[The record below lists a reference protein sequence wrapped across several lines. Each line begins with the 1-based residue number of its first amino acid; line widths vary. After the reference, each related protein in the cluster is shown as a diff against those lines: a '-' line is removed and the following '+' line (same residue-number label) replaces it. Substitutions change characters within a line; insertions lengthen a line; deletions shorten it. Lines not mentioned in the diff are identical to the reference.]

1 MKKIFPILVT
11 IFLTGCHV
19 GYKVENG
26 KWAWVDSDEDNR
38 LVVPVENADQ
48 NSFQPIK
55 GNFAK
60 DNKHVFLRGQIV
72 AGADPGTFVWLGN
85 EYSRDNQKV
94 FFQTHEIKNADPKTF
109 QVIQD
114 GWGNYAMDKNRA
126 YYYGIPI
133 EGVDVKTFQ
142 VTGTMTAKDQ
152 YRKYR
157 GKDVDW
163 LK

>member
-1 MKKIFPILVT
+1 LEMNTPK
-11 IFLTGCHV
+11 
-19 GYKVENG
+19 
-26 KWAWVDSDEDNR
+26 
-38 LVVPVENADQ
+38 
-48 NSFQPIK
+48 
-55 GNFAK
+55 
-60 DNKHVFLRGQIV
+60 
-72 AGADPGTFVWLGN
+72 TF
-85 EYSRDNQKV
+85 RKF

-114 GWGNYAMDKNRA
+114 GYGNYAIDKNRA
-126 YYYGIPI
+126 YYYSVPI

-152 YRKYR
+152 YRKYQ